1 MKMSPESIALACFTF
16 VTVVLLGGWQQIAAL
31 VSTSGLLPGGYGD
44 ELHVVL
50 IAVVVDLPVALA
62 MAAATR
68 VGSVAESSWGRA
80 FAQATVPLGFL
91 ALLASIVFV
100 LGTISGHSNGVFFPR
115 L

>member
-16 VTVVLLGGWQQIAAL
+16 VTVVLLGGWQQIAMLA
-31 VSTSGLLPGGYGD
+31 SSSGLLPEGYGN
-44 ELHVVL
+44 LHTVL
-50 IAVVVDLPVALA
+50 IAVAVDLPVALA